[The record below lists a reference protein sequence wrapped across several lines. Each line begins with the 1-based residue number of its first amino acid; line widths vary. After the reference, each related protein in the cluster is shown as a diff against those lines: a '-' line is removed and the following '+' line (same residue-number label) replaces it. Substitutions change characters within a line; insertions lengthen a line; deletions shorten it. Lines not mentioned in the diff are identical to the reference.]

1 MPSTIGASDLV
12 ERKVTVSPLVL
23 LSVADHFD
31 RVAKDSSKRVVGV
44 LLGHQSQDT
53 IKVTNSYAIPF
64 EEDEKNSS
72 VWFLDHNYIES
83 MGEMFKKINAKEKLV
98 GWYHSGPKLRA
109 SDLKINDVFKRYTPN
124 PLLVIVDVQ
133 PRSVGIPTDAYYAVD
148 DIKHDG
154 SKAERTF
161 VHIPSLIEAEEAEEI
176 GVEHLLRDIRDQAA
190 GNLTLRATETYRSL
204 LGLHEK
210 LREISNYLEK
220 VYIGVMPINQSIL
233 GKLQNVFNLLP
244 HILGDEST
252 KSAGE
257 TQNSAEPLMD
267 AFMIKSND
275 QMMMVYVS
283 TLVRS
288 IIAFHDLIEN
298 KPIVKGVLTSN
309 QAFKFAAIT
318 GIAGSFILYHGVN
331 PTVAALGMSNIILY
345 GWCYTSLKRKSI
357 LNTWVGAIVGAIPPL
372 MGWAASSSL
381 SHPGAWCLAAL
392 LYAWQFPHFNALSHN
407 IATQYKEAGYVMAAA
422 ENPRLNSRVSLR
434 YSLLMFPICF
444 GLSYFGVTDWV
455 FCIDSSI
462 ANAWLSVLAYRF
474 WKQQKINHSTTS
486 QIPGQ
491 AIEAAN
497 LAARKLFWCSVWQLP
512 AVLILAML
520 HKKGQWDRLLSWI
533 GIL

>member
-31 RVAKDSSKRVVGV
+31 RVAKDSTKRVVGV

-267 AFMIKSND
+267 AFMIKSNE

-298 KPIVKGVLTSN
+298 KLAN
-309 QAFKFAAIT
+309 
-318 GIAGSFILYHGVN
+318 
-331 PTVAALGMSNIILY
+331 
-345 GWCYTSLKRKSI
+345 KSR
-357 LNTWVGAIVGAIPPL
+357 NE
-372 MGWAASSSL
+372 S
-381 SHPGAWCLAAL
+381 
-392 LYAWQFPHFNALSHN
+392 
-407 IATQYKEAGYVMAAA
+407 
-422 ENPRLNSRVSLR
+422 
-434 YSLLMFPICF
+434 
-444 GLSYFGVTDWV
+444 
-455 FCIDSSI
+455 
-462 ANAWLSVLAYRF
+462 
-474 WKQQKINHSTTS
+474 
-486 QIPGQ
+486 
-491 AIEAAN
+491 
-497 LAARKLFWCSVWQLP
+497 
-512 AVLILAML
+512 
-520 HKKGQWDRLLSWI
+520 
-533 GIL
+533 

>member
-298 KPIVKGVLTSN
+298 KLAN
-309 QAFKFAAIT
+309 
-318 GIAGSFILYHGVN
+318 
-331 PTVAALGMSNIILY
+331 
-345 GWCYTSLKRKSI
+345 KSR
-357 LNTWVGAIVGAIPPL
+357 NE
-372 MGWAASSSL
+372 S
-381 SHPGAWCLAAL
+381 
-392 LYAWQFPHFNALSHN
+392 
-407 IATQYKEAGYVMAAA
+407 
-422 ENPRLNSRVSLR
+422 
-434 YSLLMFPICF
+434 
-444 GLSYFGVTDWV
+444 
-455 FCIDSSI
+455 
-462 ANAWLSVLAYRF
+462 
-474 WKQQKINHSTTS
+474 
-486 QIPGQ
+486 
-491 AIEAAN
+491 
-497 LAARKLFWCSVWQLP
+497 
-512 AVLILAML
+512 
-520 HKKGQWDRLLSWI
+520 
-533 GIL
+533 